1 MMATTVQKTEQKRDM
16 LYAHILVCAALMIG
30 FGYIPPLAP
39 LTPTGMRVIG
49 IFVGMIYGWL
59 TCGLIWPNLMAMV
72 IVLLYKLSTLNE
84 FLAAGL
90 GVDTTALLI
99 FSIILITAV
108 NEAGVGRYMAAWI
121 LSRPFLKGKPWLF
134 TTVFL
139 LGAFFLTS
147 FANPYVMIL
156 VFWGMLYNV
165 LNLFGIKPFEKYT
178 NVMVAGVVLAC
189 TVGMSVFPF
198 KGIAMILL
206 KVYQTISG
214 VSVGYAQWIVFILIM
229 GIVMILSYIL
239 IAKFIFRPDVSAL
252 KDIGPEIIDPKDLV
266 LTKQM
271 KWMMFF
277 LVAFIGI
284 VLLQGF
290 LPAGWAITV
299 TLKALGPVG
308 VAAGVLTVMLW
319 VKVDGEPLFDF
330 VAVAKGGMMWDML
343 VCNIVVLPMAGML
356 TSEATGLQ
364 LFLVKVLSPVFGS
377 LSPVVFTLTL
387 VILAIILTNF
397 LQNFVVGIMF
407 LPIVCSFTAAMG
419 VSSLPGAVLLI
430 FGVHLALL
438 TPAASPFAVMLFAN
452 TEWIKPKDMYKLM
465 GITLVVLM
473 LICAFLGTALVQL
486 IF

>member
-1 MMATTVQKTEQKRDM
+1 MATETQTSVKKFDA
-16 LYAHILVCAALMIG
+16 LYIHIAVCAAFMIG
-30 FGYIPPLAP
+30 FGYIPPIEP
-39 LTPTGMRVIG
+39 LTVTGMRVIG
-49 IFVGMIYGWL
+49 IFFGMIYGWL
-59 TCGLIWPNLMAMV
+59 TCGLVWPNLMALFLA
-72 IVLLYKLSTLNE
+72 IIFQLSTLAD

-90 GVDTTALLI
+90 GADTTAMMI

-108 NEAGVGRYMAAWI
+108 NEAGVGRFLAAWV
-121 LSRPFLKGKPWLF
+121 LSRPLLKGRPWLF

-139 LGAFFLTS
+139 LGAFLLTS
-147 FANPYVMIL
+147 FSNPYVMIL
-156 VFWGMLYNV
+156 VFWGMLDNV

-178 NVMVAGVVLAC
+178 NIMVGGVVLAC

-198 KGIAMILL
+198 KGMAIILL
-206 KVYQTISG
+206 KVYQNISG
-214 VSVGYAQWIVFILIM
+214 IAVGYAQWIIFIINMGVIM
-229 GIVMILSYIL
+229 VLSYVL
-239 IAKFIFRPDVSAL
+239 IAKFVFRPDMSKL
-252 KDIGPEIIDPKDLV
+252 KNISPDIIDPKDLV

-290 LPAGWAITV
+290 LPASWAITP

-308 VAAGVLTVMLW
+308 VAVGILTVMLW
-319 VKVDGEPLFDF
+319 IKVDGEPLFDF
-330 VAVAKGGMMWDML
+330 VAIAKHGMMWDML
-343 VCNIVVLPMAGML
+343 ICCVVVLPMASML

-364 LFLVKVLSPVFGS
+364 LFLVKILSPIFGGLSPIVFTFTVVLLAIVLS
-377 LSPVVFTLTL
+377 
-387 VILAIILTNF
+387 NF

-407 LPIVCSFTAAMG
+407 LPIICSFTAAMG

-438 TPAASPFAVMLFAN
+438 TPAASPFAVMLFSN
-452 TEWIKPKDMYKLM
+452 TKWIKAKDMYKLM
-465 GITLVVLM
+465 GIVLVMLT
-473 LICAFLGTALVQL
+473 LICALLGTVLVQV